1 MSEDLREE
9 AKRANERLEAGERK
23 LGKYGPIIGVFLLGA
38 AAGAIA
44 TMALMPA
51 DNRAIYDDAAGASD
65 PRPN

>member
-1 MSEDLREE
+1 MSDLRDDM
-9 AKRANERLEAGERK
+9 KRAGEELGEGERR

-51 DNRAIYDDAAGASD
+51 DDRAIYDDAAGASD
-65 PRPN
+65 PR